1 MSFNIGL
8 SGLRAASKDL
18 NVTGNNIANA
28 GTVGFKQSRAEFSD
42 VYAASVLGTGKNPQ
56 GSGVLMSNIS
66 QQFNQGNIN
75 YTQNALDLAIN
86 GNGFF
91 QVSNNGAVSYTRA
104 GYFGTD
110 RQGFLV
116 DNFGYKLQGF
126 PVDGNGNLQNGV
138 VGDLQIQTTNQ
149 EPKATSTINTAFNLN
164 STLKSPVTWQT
175 TFDGVLQS
183 AYDTAYSDALTTE
196 GQAAYVAS
204 LTASGDAAYDDW
216 LTDIGDIAY
225 DDALEAGGDEVAA
238 EAARAA
244 ALANPGNISD
254 AEAARAAALVDPENI
269 ATAEA
274 ARVMQAEVA
283 GNAAKVLP
291 DNLDQAREA
300 ADATFDPTDP
310 TTYNNSTSLNVYD
323 SQGNAHVMTQY
334 FVKTGANSWDMK
346 VLIDGRN
353 PDDPTGTQPYVLG
366 LAFDASG
373 ALQSITGDE
382 ATELFSI
389 DHGTNKVTLNA
400 ATGNPPSGGWVPA
413 IPNGAT
419 PATWSP
425 NGALANPEGIVL
437 DFSKSSQF
445 ASAFAVNSVAQDGY
459 TTGELAGLEIDDT
472 GVIFARYTNGQSK
485 VQGQIILANFANV
498 QGLTPVGKTQ
508 WVQSFESG
516 EPVVGTPG
524 SGTLGALQAGAL
536 EDSNVELSDQLVN
549 LIVAQR
555 NYQANAKTI
564 ETESAITQTIINL
577 R

>member
-110 RQGFLV
+110 REGFLV

-138 VGDLQIQTTNQ
+138 VSDLQIQTTNQ
-149 EPKATSTINTAFNLN
+149 EPKATSQINTAFNLN
-164 STLKSPVTWQT
+164 STQKSPVTWQST
-175 TFDGVLQS
+175 YDGVVDEAFQNAYAPAYTAELATQMAAYYADPANGVGDPANPTADEIAAATAFAAPLAEAS
-183 AYDTAYSDALTTE
+183 ATVAGNLAASDAAVL
-196 GQAAYVAS
+196 S
-204 LTASGDAAYDDW
+204 
-216 LTDIGDIAY
+216 
-225 DDALEAGGDEVAA
+225 
-238 EAARAA
+238 AARAA
-244 ALANPGNISD
+244 AN
-254 AEAARAAALVDPENI
+254 
-269 ATAEA
+269 
-274 ARVMQAEVA
+274 
-283 GNAAKVLP
+283 
-291 DNLDQAREA
+291 
-300 ADATFDPTDP
+300 ATFDPADP
-310 TTYNNSTSLNVYD
+310 TTYNSSTSLNIYD

-334 FVKTGANSWDMK
+334 FIKTGANSWDMK
-346 VLIDGRN
+346 MLIDGRN
-353 PDDPTGTQPYVLG
+353 PADPSGTQPYVMG
-366 LAFDASG
+366 LEFNSSG
-373 ALQSITGDE
+373 ALTGID
-382 ATELFSI
+382 TGGSTLFSVGA
-389 DHGTNKVTLNA
+389 DLKVTLNS
-400 ATGNPPSGGWVPA
+400 ATGNPPAGGWVPA
-413 IPNGAT
+413 ISDGGT

-425 NGALANPEGIVL
+425 NGALANPEGIVM
-437 DFSKSSQF
+437 DFSKSSQY
-445 ASAFAVNSVAQDGY
+445 ASAFAVNKVSQDGY
-459 TTGELAGLEIDDT
+459 TTGELAGLEIDDS

-508 WVQSFESG
+508 WVQSYESG
-516 EPVVGTPG
+516 EPVIGTPM

>member
-8 SGLRAASKDL
+8 SGMRAASKDL

-42 VYAASVLGTGKNPQ
+42 VYAASMGGGKNPV
-56 GSGVLMSNIS
+56 GSGVLLSNIS
-66 QQFNQGNIN
+66 QQFNQGNLS

-91 QVSNNGAVSYTRA
+91 QVSNNGALSYTRA

-110 RQGFLV
+110 REGALV

-138 VGDLQIQTTNQ
+138 IGDLQIQTTNQ
-149 EPKATSTINTAFNLN
+149 APRASTKIDTAFNLN
-164 STLKSPVTWQT
+164 STQKSPATWQAT
-175 TFDGVLQS
+175 
-183 AYDTAYSDALTTE
+183 YD
-196 GQAAYVAS
+196 
-204 LTASGDAAYDDW
+204 
-216 LTDIGDIAY
+216 
-225 DDALEAGGDEVAA
+225 AGLDRQYE
-238 EAARAA
+238 
-244 ALANPGNISD
+244 
-254 AEAARAAALVDPENI
+254 
-269 ATAEA
+269 
-274 ARVMQAEVA
+274 AEVA
-283 GNAAKVLP
+283 QRITDGAPDRDAAIAAMTA
-291 DNLDQAREA
+291 DNWA
-300 ADATFDPTDP
+300 ADASLALGEANATFDPADP
-310 TTYNNSTSLNVYD
+310 TTYNSSTSLNIYD

-346 VLIDGRN
+346 VLIDGRD
-353 PDDPTGTQPYVLG
+353 PADPTGTQPYNMG
-366 LAFDASG
+366 LTFNSSG
-373 ALQSITGDE
+373 ALTGID
-382 ATELFSI
+382 TGGSPLFSVAA
-389 DHGTNKVTLNA
+389 DMKLTLNSATA
-400 ATGNPPSGGWVPA
+400 ANPTGGWVPA
-413 IPNGAT
+413 ISDGGT
-419 PATWSP
+419 PASWSS
-425 NGALANPEGIVL
+425 NGALANPEGIVM
-437 DFSKSSQF
+437 DFSKSTQY
-445 ASAFAVNSVAQDGY
+445 ASAFAVNNVSQDGY

-516 EPVVGTPG
+516 EPVVGTPS

-564 ETESAITQTIINL
+564 ETESAVTQTIINL